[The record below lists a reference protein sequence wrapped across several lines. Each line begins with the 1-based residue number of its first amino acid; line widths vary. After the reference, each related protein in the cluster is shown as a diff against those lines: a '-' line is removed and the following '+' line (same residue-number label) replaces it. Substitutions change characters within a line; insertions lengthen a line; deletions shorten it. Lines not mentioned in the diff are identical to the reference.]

1 MDIIVLL
8 ESLKKKSEK
17 INWWQGH
24 LNDIKPN
31 TNARKS
37 YFVTDLWNHLY
48 IIISIHIIILK
59 MIVQKQ
65 NDEVKWSDLE
75 LLQSLNFGYI

>member
-1 MDIIVLL
+1 MDLIVLL

-37 YFVTDLWNHLY
+37 NFVTDLCYNFNTYHHSKDDSAKTEWW
-48 IIISIHIIILK
+48 S
-59 MIVQKQ
+59 
-65 NDEVKWSDLE
+65 VKWPWTAAVLE
-75 LLQSLNFGYI
+75 LWIYINVQ